1 MKKINTANNYGEDR
15 ENAAQLTA
23 WDMYQ
28 KASIEARVMNKLSHK
43 NILGLI
49 GVCFQANNQIS
60 MLIELAPKGDLKSV
74 VNEFRDEGI
83 MLSRR
88 TIKITLIQVST
99 VKHVLSNR
107 PCMGKRKGGL

>member
-1 MKKINTANNYGEDR
+1 MKKINTTNCSHMFAEDR
-15 ENAAQLTA
+15 DNAAQLTA

-28 KASIEARVMNKLSHK
+28 KASIEARVMNKLAHK
-43 NILGLI
+43 NVLGLI
-49 GVCFQANNQIS
+49 GICFQANSQIS

-88 TIKITLIQVST
+88 TIKITLIQV
-99 VKHVLSNR
+99 NR
-107 PCMGKRKGGL
+107 DS